1 MGGLT
6 FFSVTKQRVSEDSEA
21 KKVTVAMCLAIP
33 AKVLEIQGDVAKV
46 DFGQGVAREV
56 NVMLVEA
63 HVGEYVLVH
72 AGYAIEKLDQK
83 AAEESLNTWR
93 EILEQM

>member
-1 MGGLT
+1 MIFRTGM
-6 FFSVTKQRVSEDSEA
+6 VNVK
-21 KKVTVAMCLAIP
+21 MCLAIP
-33 AKVLEIQGDVAKV
+33 AKVLEIRGDVAKV

-72 AGYAIEKLDQK
+72 AGYAIQKLDQK
-83 AAEESLNTWR
+83 AAEESLNMWR
-93 EILEQM
+93 EILEQS